1 MGDRNIL
8 CEGVLNLGEVSIPCY
23 VLNDGT
29 RVLSGNQMQSALKL
43 LSENSSNKSGS
54 RLARLL
60 AYKSINELIYKN
72 YNVGH
77 FSPIVCY
84 KGNQKIN
91 GYEATT
97 LADICDIMLEARKA
111 GKLRGERQHI
121 IAN

>member
-97 LADICDIMLEARKA
+97 LATGRSNVKS
-111 GKLRGERQHI
+111 RSI
-121 IAN
+121 ISI